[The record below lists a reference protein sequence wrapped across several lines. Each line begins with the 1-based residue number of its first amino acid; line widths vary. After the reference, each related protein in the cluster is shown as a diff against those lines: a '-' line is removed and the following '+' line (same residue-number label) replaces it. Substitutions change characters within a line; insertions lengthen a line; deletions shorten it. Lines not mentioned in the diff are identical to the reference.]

1 MKHGVNNA
9 LLGRLALL
17 AAALIWG
24 GSFVGMKALTDAMDT
39 QYILWIRFSLA
50 AAVMSLVLIPRWN
63 RVRWSVVWR
72 GIVIGVFLYGAYCFQ
87 TYGLEH
93 TTPGKNA
100 FLTEVYCVLVPF
112 LYWGIDK
119 CRPDRYNL
127 SAALLSV
134 VGIGLVSL
142 DSTLSLGLGEGLTL
156 LGGVFFSFH
165 LVAITK
171 LGRGQDALFITLFQ
185 FVGVALC
192 AAIGALLFEQ
202 PPLVSALLTTGIVG
216 PMIYLVLAATCLTIT
231 FQTFGQQHTPPS
243 AAAILLSLEA
253 VFGALISILAG
264 ERPTAT
270 VLCGF
275 AVIFAAVIV
284 SETKLSFLQRR
295 RMSTKHHM

>member
-1 MKHGVNNA
+1 MKLGANKA

-17 AAALIWG
+17 TAALIWG

-50 AAVMSLVLIPRWN
+50 AVVMALVLIPRWKC
-63 RVRWSVVWR
+63 VRWSAMWR

-100 FLTEVYCVLVPF
+100 FLTEVYCVIVPF
-112 LYWGIDK
+112 LYWAIDK

-127 SAALLSV
+127 MAALLSV
-134 VGIGLVSL
+134 VGVGFVSL
-142 DSTLSLGLGEGLTL
+142 DSNLSLGLGEGLTL

-171 LGRGQDALFITLFQ
+171 LGRGQDTLVITLFQ
-185 FVGVALC
+185 FVGVAIC
-192 AAIGALLFEQ
+192 AAVGALLFEKS
-202 PPLVSALLTTGIVG
+202 PTMSSMLTVEIIA
-216 PMIYLVLAATCLTIT
+216 PMMYLVLAATCLTIT

-253 VFGALISILAG
+253 VFGALISVLAG
-264 ERPTAT
+264 ERPTPT

-275 AVIFAAVIV
+275 VVIFAAVIV
-284 SETKLSFLQRR
+284 SETKLSFLRHR
-295 RMSTKHHM
+295 

>member
-1 MKHGVNNA
+1 MRYGANKA

-24 GSFVGMKALTDAMDT
+24 GSFVGMKALTDAMDP

-50 AAVMSLVLIPRWN
+50 AAVMMLVLLPRLKSLQ
-63 RVRWSVVWR
+63 RATMWR

-112 LYWGIDK
+112 LYWAIDK

-127 SAALLSV
+127 LAALLSV

-142 DSTLSLGLGEGLTL
+142 DSNLSLGRGEGLTL
-156 LGGVFFSFH
+156 LGGVFFSLH
-165 LVAITK
+165 LVAITR
-171 LGRGQDALFITLFQ
+171 LGRGQDPLFITLFQ
-185 FVGVALC
+185 FVGVAMC
-192 AAIGALLFEQ
+192 AAVGALAFEQ
-202 PPLVSALLTTGIVG
+202 PPALTSLLTTEVMG
-216 PMIYLVLAATCLTIT
+216 PMTYLVLAATCLTIT

-264 ERPTAT
+264 ERPTPS

-275 AVIFAAVIV
+275 VVIFAAVIV
-284 SETKLSFLQRR
+284 SETKLSFL
-295 RMSTKHHM
+295 KHLPKQP

>member
-1 MKHGVNNA
+1 MQKGINKP

-24 GSFVGMKALTDAMDT
+24 GSFVGMKTLTDGMNT
-39 QYILWIRFSLA
+39 QYILLIRFALSALVM
-50 AAVMSLVLIPRWN
+50 AVVLLPRIH
-63 RVRWSVVWR
+63 RLRWSAVWR

-112 LYWGIDK
+112 LYWAVDK
-119 CRPDRYNL
+119 SRPDRYNL
-127 SAALLSV
+127 LAAMLSV
-134 VGIGLVSL
+134 IGIGLVSL
-142 DSTLSLGLGEGLTL
+142 DSRLTLGLGEGLTL

-171 LGRGQDALFITLFQ
+171 LGRGQDTLFITMFQ

-192 AAIGALLFEQ
+192 AAVGAVLFEQ
-202 PPLVSALLTTGIVG
+202 PPEISYLLTVQVLG
-216 PMIYLVLAATCLTIT
+216 PMAYLVLAATCLTIT

-253 VFGALISILAG
+253 VFGVLISVLAG
-264 ERPTAT
+264 ERPTVP

-275 AVIFAAVIV
+275 SVIFAAVLV
-284 SETKLSFLQRR
+284 SETKLSFFRR
-295 RMSTKHHM
+295 RPKN

>member
-1 MKHGVNNA
+1 MDRTINKT

-17 AAALIWG
+17 IAALIWG

-50 AAVMSLVLIPRWN
+50 AAAMALFLAPRWKC
-63 RVRWSVVWR
+63 VKWSSVWR

-100 FLTEVYCVLVPF
+100 FLTEVYCVIVPF
-112 LYWGIDK
+112 LYWAIEK
-119 CRPDRYNL
+119 SRPDRYNL
-127 SAALLSV
+127 LAALLSV
-134 VGIGLVSL
+134 IGIGLVSL
-142 DSTLSLGLGEGLTL
+142 DSRLSLGLGEGLTL

-185 FVGVALC
+185 FVGVAAC
-192 AAIGALLFEQ
+192 AAVGALLFEQ
-202 PPLVSALLTTGIVG
+202 PPAVSKLPKAEIVV
-216 PMIYLVLAATCLTIT
+216 PMMYLVLAATCLTVT

-253 VFGALISILAG
+253 VFGALISVLAG
-264 ERPTAT
+264 ERPTST

-275 AVIFAAVIV
+275 VVIFAAVIV
-284 SETKLSFLQRR
+284 SETKLSFLHRR
-295 RMSTKHHM
+295 RNP